1 MPVTARLS
9 KKFYE
14 RLGEDI
20 ANELVD
26 WFNAVDATYR
36 TDLRE
41 LNENNFSRF
50 DAKMGQRLA
59 EYDSK
64 LDRRFAEYDVRLEQ
78 RFAEFDA
85 KLAQG
90 FAEFES
96 KMDRRFAAYDIKLE
110 QRFAEYDVKLEQRL
124 AELQEKMNSQRV
136 NLIKWMVVCWAG
148 TVIPLMGMVMALA
161 Q

>member
-1 MPVTARLS
+1 MPVTAKLS
-9 KKFYE
+9 RKFYE

-26 WFNAVDATYR
+26 WFNAVDETYR
-36 TDLRE
+36 QDLRE
-41 LNENNFSRF
+41 LNELNFARF

-64 LDRRFAEYDVRLEQ
+64 LDRRFAEFEVKLAHRLAEFEVKMEQ
-78 RFAEFDA
+78 RFAESEV
-85 KLAQG
+85 KV
-90 FAEFES
+90 EH
-96 KMDRRFAAYDIKLE
+96 
-110 QRFAEYDVKLEQRL
+110 RFAELE
-124 AELQEKMNSQRV
+124 AKMNSQRV

-148 TVIPLMGMVMALA
+148 TVIPILGTVVALA

>member
-59 EYDSK
+59 EIEAK
-64 LDRRFAEYDVRLEQ
+64 IDRRFADYDVKLEQ
-78 RFAEFDA
+78 RFAEFEV
-85 KLAQG
+85 KIEKRLT
-90 FAEFES
+90 EFEA
-96 KMDRRFAAYDIKLE
+96 KIDRRFAESDVKLE
-110 QRFAEYDVKLEQRL
+110 QRFAKFESWTRGEI
-124 AELQEKMNSQRV
+124 AALQARMDSQRV

-148 TVIPLMGMVMALA
+148 TLIPVLGTVVALA